1 MERLQALLLPVCDS
15 HTAQMRHAN
24 LYGAKNCFSCE
35 PQAWSKV
42 IYQDGRQ
49 TDIQR
54 ISIGAGIAALMLA
67 CCTIPTLAQP
77 PFKPAEVTSATD
89 ITYPIQSIADG
100 VVVVDVSL
108 DHKDAI
114 TGNSVVRDI
123 PSLTSAA
130 TSSIQS
136 WKFSPTSIL
145 GKPVRSIM
153 RVAVVF
159 RPRSYWAAG
168 PDFTPISSNEDPNR
182 ADLGYVP
189 AGIIS
194 AAYPQY
200 PTNAVNPGTA
210 VVQVTVG
217 KTSAIQRVK
226 VLRNLTPFTQFALDA
241 VNKWRFQAAILER
254 RPTASN
260 LTIAFFFAPI
270 LLNE

>member
-1 MERLQALLLPVCDS
+1 M
-15 HTAQMRHAN
+15 
-24 LYGAKNCFSCE
+24 
-35 PQAWSKV
+35 
-42 IYQDGRQ
+42 
-49 TDIQR
+49 QR

-67 CCTIPTLAQP
+67 CCTISTLAQA
-77 PFKPAEVTSATD
+77 PFKPAEVISVTD

-108 DHKDAI
+108 DHKGAI
-114 TGNSVVRDI
+114 TGTSVVRDI

-136 WKFSPTSIL
+136 WKFSPASIL
-145 GKPVRSIM
+145 GKPVPSIM

-168 PDFTPISSNEDPNR
+168 PDFTPISSNEDPDR

-189 AGIIS
+189 PGIIS
-194 AAYPQY
+194 ATYPQY
-200 PTNAVNPGTA
+200 PINAVTPGIA

-217 KTSAIQRVK
+217 KTSAIQRVN
-226 VLRNLTPFTQFALDA
+226 VVRDLAPFTQFALDA
-241 VNKWRFQAAILER
+241 VNKWRFQPAVLER

-260 LTIAFFFAPI
+260 LTIAFVFARI